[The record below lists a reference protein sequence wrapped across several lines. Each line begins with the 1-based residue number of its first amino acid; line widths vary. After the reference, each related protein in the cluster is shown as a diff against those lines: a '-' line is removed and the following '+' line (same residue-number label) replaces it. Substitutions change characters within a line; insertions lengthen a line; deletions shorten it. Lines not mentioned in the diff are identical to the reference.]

1 VRRRPPRTLPSKG
14 RGREW
19 ATGTGEAAPRRA
31 RDPKPRV
38 RMNLALR
45 RWQSSAARA
54 RGMAAVRRVRAFAGT
69 CGLGNV
75 GQLWAILDHFVYS
88 RLATMALPEEV
99 GM

>member
-1 VRRRPPRTLPSKG
+1 MRRRPPRTLPSKG

-75 GQLWAILDHFVYS
+75 GQLWAILDHCLYS
-88 RLATMALPEEV
+88 RLATVSLPEEV